1 MSHQHQEVSLVALWL
16 KTWAGI
22 TRPSVRKA
30 RYIFWDFCLGQYDNQ
45 AFRLCKGIQLIAIN
59 WIIFW
64 GGAFTFICWTPFF
77 ELTRLVPLEEM
88 CRSSRGTINT
98 GHGCFGV
105 FPLAWCDTNK
115 KPYSE
120 KRYSELPSFERFQDP
135 TIYLQQEKDPETPI
149 FIAAPIM
156 RHGSPRAAAFRRR
169 GRRGGG
175 LRSNG
180 ATPTTAAATAADG
193 GRFAQALATHQALQS
208 CRSWGSRD
216 GKDGSHEVREYIAIK
231 MTMVFS
237 SLEYFSDCHLLSRFV
252 DVWWCPT
259 TQRNPCHV
267 YCWPTGISTDPPG
280 PTYGWTWSRGTL
292 WRRTRKLLIVRL
304 YVNCIIVLVGLSWEI
319 LVFRDVPGWWSS
331 K

>member
-98 GHGCFGV
+98 GHECFGV

-120 KRYSELPSFERFQDP
+120 KRYSVPPSFERFQDP
-135 TIYLQQEKDPETPI
+135 TIYLQQEKDPETPN
-149 FIAAPIM
+149 FHRCSDHAPWIP
-156 RHGSPRAAAFRRR
+156 PRRGVPPPRPTRRR
-169 GRRGGG
+169 PALERGDPHHC
-175 LRSNG
+175 RC
-180 ATPTTAAATAADG
+180 
-193 GRFAQALATHQALQS
+193 H
-208 CRSWGSRD
+208 RSWRWP
-216 GKDGSHEVREYIAIK
+216 ICP
-231 MTMVFS
+231 S
-237 SLEYFSDCHLLSRFV
+237 SC
-252 DVWWCPT
+252 
-259 TQRNPCHV
+259 
-267 YCWPTGISTDPPG
+267 DPPSPSELQELGESRWKGWISWGEGIHRNQDDYGFQFVGIFQWLPPSFPVRWCLMVPHYPAQSMSCLLLTYGHIYG
-280 PTYGWTWSRGTL
+280 PTRPHL
-292 WRRTRKLLIVRL
+292 WVNLIQRHPVTPDPKTI
-304 YVNCIIVLVGLSWEI
+304 NCTVVC
-319 LVFRDVPGWWSS
+319 
-331 K
+331 